1 VEIVVFVLHPEGKF
15 TMQSDFLFA
24 QPSYLS
30 GAARIFDIG
39 GALNE
44 YNDLPTGEEAD
55 ALALALDW
63 AMVGEDIRAA
73 TRAFEQEHLEPT
85 TTS

>member
-1 VEIVVFVLHPEGKF
+1 
-15 TMQSDFLFA
+15 MQSDFLFA

-30 GAARIFDIG
+30 GVARIFDFG

-63 AMVGEDIRAA
+63 AVVGDDIRAA
-73 TRAFEQEHLEPT
+73 MDAFTRDQPELAAE
-85 TTS
+85 S